1 MTLALF
7 LLDFKKGKLSAVSIF
22 VTLEYLAKS
31 FKQNLAAALFNFI
44 NVHGGMGSLTVE
56 AYSTIGRTMLL

>member
-7 LLDFKKGKLSAVSIF
+7 LLDFKEGMLSAVSIF

-31 FKQNLAAALFNFI
+31 FKQNLAAALLDSFNFI
-44 NVHGGMGSLTVE
+44 YIHGGMGVP
-56 AYSTIGRTMLL
+56 YS